1 LSRAVDFITRITAV
15 TTPSDKANVRGAALD
30 CHELPTSGKL
40 AITPARQMI
49 NQRDLSLVYSSG
61 VAFAFAFAYEYEE
74 IMRVRVARYATY
86 RFRTGLEFLIG
97 RDVGR
102 AETGAAGPPH

>member
-1 LSRAVDFITRITAV
+1 MSRAVDFITRITAV

-61 VAFAFAFAYEYEE
+61 VAFAFAYEYEE

-102 AETGAAGPPH
+102 AETGAADPPH

>member
-1 LSRAVDFITRITAV
+1 MSRAVDSITRITAV

-30 CHELPTSGKL
+30 CHELPTPGKL

-61 VAFAFAFAYEYEE
+61 VAFAYEYEE
-74 IMRVRVARYATY
+74 IMRVRVARYATD
-86 RFRTGLEFLIG
+86 RFKTGLEFLID

-102 AETGAAGPPH
+102 AETGAADPPH